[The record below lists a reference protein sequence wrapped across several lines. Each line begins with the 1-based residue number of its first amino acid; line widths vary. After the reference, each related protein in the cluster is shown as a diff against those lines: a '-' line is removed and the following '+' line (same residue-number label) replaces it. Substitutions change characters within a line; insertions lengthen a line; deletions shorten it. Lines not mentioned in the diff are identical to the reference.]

1 MKENKNQVRAKGNIY
16 AGKDSLSGE
25 PLYQID
31 NYSHGQMGPR
41 SSEQFLRQS
50 LQHYYVLG
58 KSLWSEAEM
67 EDLVNTMLL
76 YSIWCD
82 GGGKGFGSGFKSLL
96 CSQLFDHGK
105 ITSGLCPISKMEGI
119 TVECKPLAQSLP

>member
-1 MKENKNQVRAKGNIY
+1 MQEKIV
-16 AGKDSLSGE
+16 
-25 PLYQID
+25 YQGSHRIRID

-58 KSLWSEAEM
+58 KSLWSEAE
-67 EDLVNTMLL
+67 DLVNTMLL
-76 YSIWCD
+76 YSNWCD